1 VGQSAQPGAG
11 VWNHWACEF
20 RSKGQAR
27 AKPGWP
33 PGRSIR
39 CTAEEKPAY
48 AFDCRPM
55 LSVSTFVPQ
64 PPSRAQAP
72 APARTEQICGGQRSN
87 QMRTTLYFGL
97 SHPSGIISESQ
108 WQGFLRDQVTPRSP
122 DGLTVW
128 EANGQWR
135 RPDGRIARERARWCC
150 WCTKRSLPCTLPSER
165 SSAAINAAFIR
176 NPYYGRPPRFAR
188 RTETRRQGPVISFH
202 LFIYIYG
209 IPTAGRTRND
219 SPRPGGRTGRPP
231 PPSERA
237 PNLVFLDFRSPLQRC
252 NQTVARR

>member
-1 VGQSAQPGAG
+1 M
-11 VWNHWACEF
+11 
-20 RSKGQAR
+20 RTL
-27 AKPGWP
+27 
-33 PGRSIR
+33 SIVVL
-39 CTAEEKPAY
+39 
-48 AFDCRPM
+48 M
-55 LSVSTFVPQ
+55 LTVSTFVPQ